1 MINYITKD
9 MPQYKANLHS
19 HSTLSDGELT
29 PEQMKDAYKA
39 HGYSILCIT
48 DHERTCDH
56 TDMTEPDFLMLT
68 GYESHLRSAESN
80 GKGSPYV
87 PETHICLIAKDPHN
101 VTHIN
106 FDSRYCKYATT
117 PEEIAAIPKAG
128 GVNDRDY
135 SVEYI
140 NNFLK
145 TANEQGYLCTHN
157 HPVWSLELA
166 ERSAAYRGFFSME
179 ICNYASFA
187 GNRMEYNGPLYDRML
202 RDGQRIFCHGA
213 DDNHNRNPIDSAA
226 SDSFGAFAMVLAK
239 ELTYESVID
248 ALIKGDFYAS
258 MGPKILE
265 LTFDGKNVHIETEP
279 VRQITMLRGCKSPTR
294 KVGSLEK
301 PVTSADFVIPDDAPY
316 VRFDVYDFEGNHA
329 NTRGFFRDELGI

>member
-1 MINYITKD
+1 MKKYLIPKEG
-9 MPQYKANLHS
+9 QFFKANLHC
-19 HSTLSDGELT
+19 HSTVSDGKLT
-29 PEQMKDAYKA
+29 PAELKEAYKN

-48 DHERTCDH
+48 DHETPYDH

-68 GYESHLRSAESN
+68 GYESHLRSAESQ

-145 TANEQGYLCTHN
+145 VANENGYLCTHN
-157 HPVWSLELA
+157 HPVWSLQEYEDYAGLKGLWA
-166 ERSAAYRGFFSME
+166 ME
-179 ICNYASFA
+179 VYNNHCHRIGYDDNNSHIYQTMLKL
-187 GNRMEYNGPLYDRML
+187 GNRFYPL
-202 RDGQRIFCHGA
+202 A
-213 DDNHNRNPIDSAA
+213 TDDFHP
-226 SDSFGAFAMVLAK
+226 
-239 ELTYESVID
+239 
-248 ALIKGDFYAS
+248 
-258 MGPKILE
+258 
-265 LTFDGKNVHIETEP
+265 
-279 VRQITMLRGCKSPTR
+279 Q
-294 KVGSLEK
+294 
-301 PVTSADFVIPDDAPY
+301 
-316 VRFDVYDFEGNHA
+316 
-329 NTRGFFRDELGI
+329 